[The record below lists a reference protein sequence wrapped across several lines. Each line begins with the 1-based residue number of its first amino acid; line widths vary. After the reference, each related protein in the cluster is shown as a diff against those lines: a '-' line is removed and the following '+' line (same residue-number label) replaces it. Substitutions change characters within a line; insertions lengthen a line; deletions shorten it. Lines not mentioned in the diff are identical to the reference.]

1 MMLVKLKSRIT
12 YGSAAPHSVYSFSA
26 KCKALQQ
33 VTESVLEKISPNP
46 YRPNGSGGK
55 FALQIRLYAVAGLPL
70 FVCLALF
77 RFHFFSPERVG
88 RIIPAICVYR
98 GPSGAAGRRS
108 PPDAGDCGVYRKK
121 LFHRTPFLRSIL
133 PLSPVSM
140 MKRGIYRKIFCRY
153 PAYRKKVA
161 LNGHFFCIYPVLL
174 GKGRFYQLQR
184 PCAGYWRVIFPSIPR
199 SPFGSESFICAWA
212 CRY

>member
-1 MMLVKLKSRIT
+1 MLVKLKSRIT

-55 FALQIRLYAVAGLPL
+55 YALQIRLYAVAGLPL

-140 MKRGIYRKIFCRY
+140 MKRGIYRKISSLY
-153 PAYRKKVA
+153 PANGKKED
-161 LNGHFFCIYPVLL
+161 LESHFFRIYPAIMDGNL
-174 GKGRFYQLQR
+174 F
-184 PCAGYWRVIFPSIPR
+184 F
-199 SPFGSESFICAWA
+199 SF
-212 CRY
+212 